1 MFELFQVNES
11 QGRAVLASMN
21 TVLTLEGQQ
30 APSELELRTLGAI
43 AKTMFHL
50 DVDIQS
56 LPSSFPS
63 DLASQIGTE
72 ELQHEVLHFCAL
84 LPFLSVDNEAERM
97 ALVGVMAEKFGVSDT
112 NVAELTKLAHGK
124 KLRFAAHTARDSS
137 TLTGKSSLG
146 TAWGMLKGKLHLDG
160 DKALREKFESYLKLP
175 SDTLGHQMALYY
187 TDNEFGF
194 PGTPGEWASNTLHR
208 HDFHHV
214 LAGYPTTPLGEM
226 CVVAFESGHQGNSEN
241 DLMSTAVYTLLELQ
255 LGIDP
260 FGTQSEAVWKN
271 QFEPDAFFRAFER
284 GGKVTGDIFDLN
296 FDMHSIMSEKIAD
309 VRARYGIET
318 EGSLVQI
325 NEDKW
330 CGEMGVVSQRN
341 SPDLISQGKI
351 L

>member
-30 APSELELRTLGAI
+30 APSDLELRTLGAI

-63 DLASQIGTE
+63 DLASQIDTE

-97 ALVGVMAEKFGVSDT
+97 ALVGAMAEKFGVSDT
-112 NVAELTKLAHGK
+112 TVAELTKLAHGK

-214 LAGYPTTPLGEM
+214 GKDRGCPCTLRDRNRRLTGTDQPRQMVWRNGCREPAQQPRPDQRRQNPVESELCRALTAAPPEFIAPKAWRDFPKGAENGTFGEH
-226 CVVAFESGHQGNSEN
+226 V
-241 DLMSTAVYTLLELQ
+241 
-255 LGIDP
+255 
-260 FGTQSEAVWKN
+260 
-271 QFEPDAFFRAFER
+271 
-284 GGKVTGDIFDLN
+284 
-296 FDMHSIMSEKIAD
+296 
-309 VRARYGIET
+309 
-318 EGSLVQI
+318 
-325 NEDKW
+325 
-330 CGEMGVVSQRN
+330 
-341 SPDLISQGKI
+341 
-351 L
+351 